1 MENFTGLNAT
11 GNQTQ
16 ENNENDLSGN
26 RPGNSLLH
34 QTQSGQAIIV
44 FLTLQGVLIICA
56 NSLVFLLF
64 ASTRN
69 LRTQTN
75 YCLVSLA
82 ASDFLAGFVALPLVL
97 VCSSTHSSYACT
109 SMDLCH
115 RFQSISTILH
125 LLVATS
131 ERYFKIKKPFK
142 YNIVVTKW
150 RVVIMLVCVWIFSL
164 SASVVQLTWITAD
177 LTKETIFKF
186 DFGYAVFC
194 LVALAFLP
202 FFVIACI
209 DGHIF
214 YFIHKEKKMRRA
226 LTQGTLLEK
235 KGKQK
240 RKQND
245 RKVAILYAVM
255 TVTFVL
261 GWFPYFIVTLLI
273 DLDYNVPF
281 AVQTILLFLKFS
293 TALINPLLYTF
304 FKTDFRKALQTML
317 QRDNSDGSNK
327 VITTTV

>member
-1 MENFTGLNAT
+1 MENFTRLNAT

-26 RPGNSLLH
+26 RPGNSFTASNPVRASHHRFPNTTRRTHHLREF
-34 QTQSGQAIIV
+34 TSV
-44 FLTLQGVLIICA
+44 P
-56 NSLVFLLF
+56 LVCQYPESTNTDELLF
-64 ASTRN
+64 
-69 LRTQTN
+69 
-75 YCLVSLA
+75 
-82 ASDFLAGFVALPLVL
+82 VL